1 MSQPKIIAYMKPV
14 CGWSNGVRAI
24 FAKYGLDYEDRD
36 IINNENN
43 YREMVQKTR
52 QPHQP
57 CVQINDI
64 MLADVSGDEVEE
76 YLVSEGIV
84 NSNDA
89 ETDVPT
95 DQACEDHGPSAVN
108 IGFPSR

>member
-1 MSQPKIIAYMKPV
+1 
-14 CGWSNGVRAI
+14 
-24 FAKYGLDYEDRD
+24 
-36 IINNENN
+36 
-43 YREMVQKTR
+43 
-52 QPHQP
+52 
-57 CVQINDI
+57 

-84 NSNDA
+84 KSSDA

>member
-1 MSQPKIIAYMKPV
+1 MNQPKIIAYMKPV

-24 FAKYGLDYEDRD
+24 FAKYNLEYEDRD
-36 IINNENN
+36 IINNEDN

-52 QPHQP
+52 QSYQP
-57 CVQINDI
+57 CVQIDDI
-64 MLADVSGDEVEE
+64 VLADVSGDEVEE
-76 YLVSEGIV
+76 YLISEGIV
-84 NSNDA
+84 QTNEA

-108 IGFPSR
+108 IGFPST